1 MSSPAE
7 GTTPAPASQ
16 TPAAPAPAEGTQV
29 VRAVVG
35 EVPDKVS
42 LDGLETKFDAAWT
55 EQGTYAFDRTKTREQ
70 VYSIDTPP
78 PTVSGSL
85 HVGHVFSYTHT
96 DVVARFQRMRG
107 REVFYPMGWDDNGL
121 PTERRVQNYYG
132 VRCDPSLPYV
142 EGYEPPLQGAE
153 GKSVKAADQQPV
165 SRRNF
170 VELCERL
177 TAEDE
182 VQFEELWRRLGL
194 SVDWSHHY
202 QTIGVPARI
211 VAQKAFL
218 RNLSRGEAYQSEA
231 PGLWDVTFQTAVA
244 QAELEARDYP
254 GHFHKVAF
262 HAPGGEKVYI
272 ETTRPELLAAC
283 VALIAHPDDE
293 RYQGLFGTTVTSP
306 LFDVEVPVLAH
317 PGAQM
322 DKGAGIAMCCTFG
335 DLTDV
340 QWWREL
346 QLPTRSIIN
355 RDGRITRET
364 PAWLTSERAV
374 ALFEEIAGK
383 TTFSART
390 AVVDALREAGDLDGE
405 PVATQRKANFFEKGD
420 KPLEIV
426 TSRQWYIRNGGRDV
440 PLREELLARGK
451 ELNFHPEFMQVRYEN
466 WVGGLNGD
474 WLVSR
479 QRFFG
484 VAIPL
489 WYPVLE
495 SGETDYE
502 HPIVPDEA
510 LLPVD
515 PSSDVPAGYTADQ
528 RGVPGGFVGEPDV
541 MDTWAT
547 SSLTP
552 QIAGGWESDPDL
564 FERVFPMDLRP
575 QGQDIIRTWL
585 FSTVV
590 RSHLEHGSLPWTNA
604 AISGWILDPDRKKMS
619 KSKGNVVTPMGL
631 LEEHGSDAVRY
642 WAASARLGTDAA
654 FEVGQMKIGRRLA
667 IKVLNASKFAL
678 SFGGSEITLDPS
690 LVTEAIDRSMLA
702 RLVEVVA
709 LATDALEEYDHTRAL
724 EVTETFFWTF
734 CDDYLELVKDRAYGA
749 GAGPDDVT
757 PATQSA
763 RVALALALDTL
774 LRLFAPYLP
783 FATEEVWSWWRKG
796 SVHRAPW
803 PTTAAL
809 LPALD
814 GQVPLVLV
822 GAGHALAALRKVK
835 SEAKVSMRTP
845 ILAVTLAVPA
855 ELVASVRAA
864 EEDVRGAGRVT
875 GTFEVVEASPGQG
888 DPAVQ
893 GGIVVVHSELGEP
906 EVRNRG

>member
-1 MSSPAE
+1 MSSPDVS
-7 GTTPAPASQ
+7 APV
-16 TPAAPAPAEGTQV
+16 PEAPDTRPVVATVKQV
-29 VRAVVG
+29 P
-35 EVPDKVS
+35 EKVS
-42 LDGLETKFDAAWT
+42 LDGLEGRWDSAWAT
-55 EQGTYAFDRTKTREQ
+55 EGTYTFDRSAERAD

-107 REVFYPMGWDDNGL
+107 KSVFYPMGWDDNGL

-132 VRCDPSLPYV
+132 VRCDTSLPYV

-153 GKSVKAADQQPV
+153 GKSVKAADQQPI
-165 SRRNF
+165 SRKNF
-170 VELCERL
+170 IELCERL

-182 VQFEELWRRLGL
+182 QQFEALWRYLGL
-194 SVDWSHHY
+194 SVDWAHHY
-202 QTIGVPARI
+202 QTIGQPAQA
-211 VAQKAFL
+211 VAQTAFL
-218 RNLSRGEAYQSEA
+218 RNLARGEAYQAEA

-254 GHFHKVAF
+254 GHFHKIAF
-262 HAPGGEKVYI
+262 HAADGSEVVI
-272 ETTRPELLAAC
+272 ETTRPELLPAC

-293 RYQGLFGTTVTSP
+293 RYQHLFGTTVTSP
-306 LFDVEVPVLAH
+306 LFGVEVPVLAH
-317 PGAQM
+317 TLAER

-346 QLPTRSIIN
+346 QLPTRSVLV
-355 RDGRITRET
+355 RDGRITREL
-364 PAWLTSERAV
+364 PEWITSEQGT
-374 ALFEEIAGK
+374 ALFSEMLGK

-390 AVVDALREAGDLDGE
+390 VVVDALRESGDLKGE

-426 TSRQWYIRNGGRDV
+426 TSRQWYIRNGGREMPGRD
-440 PLREELLARGK
+440 LRAELLARGA

-484 VAIPL
+484 VPIPV
-489 WYPVLE
+489 WYPVDE
-495 SGETDYE
+495 HGEPQWDS
-502 HPIVPDEA
+502 PIVPDEA
-510 LLPVD
+510 ILPID
-515 PSSDVPAGYTADQ
+515 PSSDVPAGYTAEQ
-528 RGVPGGFVGEPDV
+528 RGQAGGFVGDPDI

-552 QIAGGWESDPDL
+552 QIAGGWLSDPDL
-564 FERVFPMDLRP
+564 FSRVFPMDLRP

-590 RSHLEHGSLPWTNA
+590 RSHLEHGSLPWTDA
-604 AISGWILDPDRKKMS
+604 GISGWILDPDRKKMS

-678 SFGGSEITLDPS
+678 SFAGEDDLVLDPA
-690 LVTEAIDRSMLA
+690 LVTEPIDRAMLA
-702 RLVEVVA
+702 GLADVVDR
-709 LATDALEEYDHTRAL
+709 ATAALEGYDHTKAL
-724 EVTETFFWTF
+724 EVSETFFWTF

-749 GAGPDDVT
+749 GAEATDVT
-757 PATQSA
+757 AETLSA
-763 RVALALALDTL
+763 RTGLAIALDTL
-774 LRLFAPYLP
+774 LRLFAPVLP
-783 FATEEVWSWWRKG
+783 FATEEVWSWWREG
-796 SVHRAPW
+796 SVHQAAW
-803 PTTAAL
+803 PTSDGLRTAAAGTDL
-809 LPALD
+809 S
-814 GQVPLVLV
+814 VLT
-822 GAGHALAALRKVK
+822 ASGHALATLRKIK

-845 ILAVTLAVPA
+845 ILLAELAVPR
-855 ELVASVRAA
+855 ASLHAIESSMV
-864 EEDVRGAGRVT
+864 DLRGAGRVT
-875 GTFEVVEASPGQG
+875 GELRLDIAADGQG

-893 GGIVVVHSELGEP
+893 GGIVVVRSELGEAEAKKP
-906 EVRNRG
+906 RGA